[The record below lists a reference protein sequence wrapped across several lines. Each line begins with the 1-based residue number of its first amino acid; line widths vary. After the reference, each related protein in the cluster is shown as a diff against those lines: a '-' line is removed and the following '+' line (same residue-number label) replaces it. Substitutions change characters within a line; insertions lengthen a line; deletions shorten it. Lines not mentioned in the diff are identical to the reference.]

1 VVHAPGALRAMWP
14 LIIPPCPP
22 VSPCRQQEVVHA
34 PGALRAMWP
43 LIFSKDEGV
52 RAAVVDSWYN
62 LYLLGDD
69 SGRRLSTRDQVG
81 RGAG

>member
-1 VVHAPGALRAMWP
+1 
-14 LIIPPCPP
+14 
-22 VSPCRQQEVVHA
+22 VVHA